1 MSIVISSQ
9 LDKLVK
15 THFDSNE
22 HGKSTTAHKYAT
34 SKRHTYKNYLTNNKF
49 YGIIN
54 YIVEVEQ
61 LDM

>member
-22 HGKSTTAHKYAT
+22 HGKSTTARKYAT
-34 SKRHTYKNYLTNNKF
+34 SKRRTYKNYLTNNNF
-49 YGIIN
+49 YGITD
-54 YIVEVEQ
+54 YIVGLEQ
-61 LDM
+61 LDI